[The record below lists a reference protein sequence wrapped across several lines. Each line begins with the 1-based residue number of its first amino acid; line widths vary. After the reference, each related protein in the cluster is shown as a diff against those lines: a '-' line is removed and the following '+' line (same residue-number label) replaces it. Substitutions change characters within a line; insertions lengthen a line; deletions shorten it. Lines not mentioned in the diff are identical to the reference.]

1 MANTVLVTDCIGS
14 FGHVSL
20 ECAGAIC
27 EELQAIAL
35 EGASSCGCGQQ
46 HSWEIGRLQ

>member
-1 MANTVLVTDCIGS
+1 MANRVLVTGGGIGS

-35 EGASSCGCGQQ
+35 EGASSCGQQ
-46 HSWEIGRLQ
+46 HSWEIGGLQ